1 MYKTNNAHKAPYL
14 ICMTTNMLS
23 QNEAEDLI
31 IRGGSKAYKGMGEWL
46 KKQNV
51 QKNRQTRRSQD
62 YTHKRKRET
71 NNDKKQ
77 KLVCVHACVRVYQCV
92 ILCDCGGCSYSIL
105 IYKVSATTTTS
116 VMFGSQD
123 EEHNQQHHA
132 LG

>member
-1 MYKTNNAHKAPYL
+1 MYKTNNAHRAPYL
-14 ICMTTNMLS
+14 ICMMTNVLS

-31 IRGGSKAYKGMGEWL
+31 IRGGSKAYIGMGEWL

-77 KLVCVHACVRVYQCV
+77 KNLCVCMRV
-92 ILCDCGGCSYSIL
+92 CGY
-105 IYKVSATTTTS
+105 TS
-116 VMFGSQD
+116 V
-123 EEHNQQHHA
+123 
-132 LG
+132 